1 MSGRITLGISGA
13 TPRPLSPATLAR
25 FSTISNM
32 SKSAA
37 VALHLRHGPPK
48 CSALPASPP
57 TTSALPASPP
67 TTSDSPSHP
76 QLSSHPQIPSQPGT
90 SSSNLPI
97 INRQPPKGR
106 KPYTC
111 SDKHNAHI
119 RRHKGAA
126 AAKLKQWQDAHNM
139 KKKRCYVCGET
150 KSLSEFYLVGTHA
163 SGRCVAC
170 KNSPGYPEAHKK
182 HCKEHRWLFS
192 ASSRRNTDI

>member
-13 TPRPLSPATLAR
+13 TRRPLSPATLAR

-67 TTSDSPSHP
+67 TTSDFPSHP
-76 QLSSHPQIPSQPGT
+76 HLGSQPQIPSQPGT
-90 SSSNLPI
+90 SSSNLPT
-97 INRQPPKGR
+97 INPQPPKRR

-111 SDKHNAHI
+111 SDKHNAHN
-119 RRHKGAA
+119 RLQKEAA
-126 AAKLKQWQDAHNM
+126 ANKLKQWQDAHSM
-139 KKKRCYVCGET
+139 KTKRCYVCGET
-150 KSLSEFYLVGTHA
+150 KSMSEFYRIRTFA

-170 KNSPGYPEAHKK
+170 KNSPRYRAAYKK
-182 HCKEHRWLFS
+182 HCKTHPWLFKG
-192 ASSRRNTDI
+192 RNTDI